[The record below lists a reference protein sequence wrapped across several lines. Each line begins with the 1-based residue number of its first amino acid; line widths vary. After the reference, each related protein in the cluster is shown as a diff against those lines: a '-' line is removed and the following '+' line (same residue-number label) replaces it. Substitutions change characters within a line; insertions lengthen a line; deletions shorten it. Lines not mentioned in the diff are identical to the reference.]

1 MAPFTPKNPPPLFW
15 AVQSLHPH
23 DSISPHQCTDH
34 CPQGLA
40 HPGKGSSNTC
50 PAAAAAAKSLQ
61 SCPDSVRP
69 HRLAAQ
75 QAPLSMGFSGKN
87 TGVGCHFLLQ
97 GIFPTQESNPG
108 LPHCRQTQADALNSE
123 PPGSLV
129 KVHKALIRLA
139 RGLMSMSKL
148 SQSLFHFNKTLLH
161 KRS

>member
-61 SCPDSVRP
+61 SCSTLCGPIDWQPNRLHRPWDSP
-69 HRLAAQ
+69 
-75 QAPLSMGFSGKN
+75 GKN
-87 TGVGCHFLLQ
+87 AGVGCHFLLQ
-97 GIFPTQESNPG
+97 CMKVKTESEVAQSCPTLIDPMDCSLPALPSMRFSRQEYWSGVP
-108 LPHCRQTQADALNSE
+108 LP
-123 PPGSLV
+123 SL
-129 KVHKALIRLA
+129 
-139 RGLMSMSKL
+139 
-148 SQSLFHFNKTLLH
+148 
-161 KRS
+161 